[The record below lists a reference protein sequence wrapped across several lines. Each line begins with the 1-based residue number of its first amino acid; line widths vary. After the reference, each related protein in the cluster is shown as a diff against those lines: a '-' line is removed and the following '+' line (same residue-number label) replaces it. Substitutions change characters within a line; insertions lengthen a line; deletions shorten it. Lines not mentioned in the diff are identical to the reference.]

1 MWTLCGGR
9 GVTVVYKSQVEPPH
23 VLNHAPVLPD
33 GELNTQPPIRES
45 RRWSLSQRAARLLPQ
60 AAKLKGFH
68 HRRYDDEGCFATR
81 GWPRGDATFPAPI
94 LGGSRPQST
103 HILRGCNKEPPPVTS
118 QLLKVPEQEQVNAPK
133 GIRGARLGPPCLVNG
148 RQDILAKESARHA
161 AGGAEATE
169 MGRNAVGGKTI
180 PSISRLGCLRSIFGP
195 ACCTRQA
202 EAPGTDQKRSR
213 PRRPLLSEQSARAR
227 HSIMTD
233 ETSRASNSAT
243 FGMVNLAKSN
253 FDSPHFFEKEAL

>member
-1 MWTLCGGR
+1 M
-9 GVTVVYKSQVEPPH
+9 
-23 VLNHAPVLPD
+23 
-33 GELNTQPPIRES
+33 
-45 RRWSLSQRAARLLPQ
+45 SQRAARLLPQ

-103 HILRGCNKEPPPVTS
+103 NICDKEPPPVTS
-118 QLLKVPEQEQVNAPK
+118 QLLKVPEEQQVNAPK

-253 FDSPHFFEKEAL
+253 FDSPQFFEKEAL